1 MSRYIEIVYDNS
13 GSMREILDGRCK
25 YEIALQLLKEEVLPV
40 IALPGDTVVLRLLRR
55 DCNAIGSTAYS
66 LTANY
71 GVDREKMYDH
81 ISRVQYDQSTPL
93 FLTVNDALSTAKSV
107 IADEYQIFVLTD
119 GDDTCKIPFG
129 HIIGAEDA
137 KYYRQFFNIL
147 LVQFVI
153 QSAISKNNLAAL
165 VAHVGG
171 QTVTLDKGDDLSV
184 MKIKLK
190 KSLRLSKFANEFPLE
205 YCFDKLAGM
214 ALKWGEIKTL
224 HADIHQARILYNAG
238 ALSWEPSEDLRL
250 TPIMVAELKFL
261 HDIHFKNGIPL
272 PIMLSMLAQLKKP
285 YYYSHNCIYWDF
297 SASRWRHF
305 QRQNV
310 IFSQNNP
317 DAEGADFPSSENPH
331 PIKSKEDFK
340 LDQLYE
346 VTLAE
351 NTTVPMFNLVECWP
365 KLIQNGVINLKA
377 GDFVSFKNHSH
388 P

>member
-13 GSMREILDGRCK
+13 GSMDDPLHNRRK
-25 YEIALQLLKEEVLPV
+25 YEIALQLLKEELLPV

-55 DCNAIGSTAYS
+55 DCNANGSTAYS

-71 GVDREKMYDH
+71 GVDRKKMFDY

-93 FLTVNDALSTAKSV
+93 FLTIKDALETAKSV

-119 GDDTCKIPFG
+119 GDDTCTNTFG
-129 HIIGAEDA
+129 DIIGAEEV
-137 KYYRQFFNIL
+137 KYYAQFFNIL
-147 LVQFVI
+147 LVQFAI

-165 VAHVGG
+165 VAYIGG
-171 QTVTLDKGDDLSV
+171 QTVTLDKGDDLNV
-184 MKIKLK
+184 MKTKLK
-190 KSLRLSKFANEFPLE
+190 KSLILSKFANEFPLE

-238 ALSWEPSEDLRL
+238 ALSWEPTEDLRL
-250 TPIMVAELKFL
+250 TPLMVAELKFL

-297 SASRWRHF
+297 SAARWRYF
-305 QRQNV
+305 NRQNV

-317 DAEGADFPSSENPH
+317 AAKGADFPTSENPH
-331 PIKSKEDFK
+331 YNEPKENFDWHRV
-340 LDQLYE
+340 YE
-346 VTLAE
+346 VTLVE
-351 NTTVPMFNLVECWP
+351 NTKVPMFNLVESRST
-365 KLIQNGVINLKA
+365 LLQNGVVHLKP
-377 GDFVSFKNHSH
+377 GDFVEFKI
-388 P
+388 